1 LRAGRRFKAH
11 GAIRAMTGA
20 FTLALAIVVVVFVIE
35 NNHPVSLL
43 FFGWS
48 SPSLPFA
55 LYIVSALLIGVGI
68 GVILSWVAR
77 TRIKQKISRVE

>member
-1 LRAGRRFKAH
+1 
-11 GAIRAMTGA
+11 MTGA
-20 FTLALAIVVVVFVIE
+20 LTLALAIVVVVFVIE
-35 NNHPVSLL
+35 NNHPASLL

-77 TRIKQKISRVE
+77 ARVKQKISRTE